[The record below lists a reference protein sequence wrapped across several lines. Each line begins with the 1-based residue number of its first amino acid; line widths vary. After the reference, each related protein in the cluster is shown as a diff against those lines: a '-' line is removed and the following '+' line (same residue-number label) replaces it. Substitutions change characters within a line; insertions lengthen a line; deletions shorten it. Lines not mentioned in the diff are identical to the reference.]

1 MSEIVYSRC
10 IKDCDEFCPIHE
22 DKNKCCSYKPPVKTS
37 MYDLEGMIEAC
48 NPEHYT
54 DLEIEPWDYIIRN
67 NLGYLEGN
75 IVKYVSRYKKKGGRE
90 DLLKARTYLDKLL
103 ETER

>member
-1 MSEIVYSRC
+1 MADST
-10 IKDCDEFCPIHE
+10 
-22 DKNKCCSYKPPVKTS
+22 CSYGAVNR
-37 MYDLEGMIEAC
+37 YDLDTLIDT
-48 NPEHYT
+48 PSPIKISPKHYT

-67 NLGYLEGN
+67 NLGYLDGN

-103 ETER
+103 EITP